1 MLLNEYHQTLYL
13 EEEFWASKSRIDWT
27 LLGEKNTSF
36 FHLSTICR
44 RRYNKIWS
52 LRDSVGNWTYSP
64 IEIKFAILTHFTT
77 LYTSK
82 ALYTPII
89 VPNP

>member
-27 LLGEKNTSF
+27 LLGDKNTSF
-36 FHLSTICR
+36 FHLSTICCR
-44 RRYNKIWS
+44 RRNKIWC
-52 LRDSVGNWTYSP
+52 LRDSMANWTYNP
-64 IEIKFAILTHFTT
+64 IEIKFEILTHFTT
-77 LYTSK
+77 LYTLK

-89 VPNP
+89 IPNP